1 MPRLHTCKAEIGS
14 SFLLLL
20 LLATLLTTPG
30 LASGAEPLRVIV
42 GGDRAYP
49 PYEYLD
55 HYGEPA
61 GYNVE
66 LTQAIADA
74 MGMKVEFRLGA
85 WEDMRKALDTGEIH
99 ILQGMSFSPSRA
111 QIVDFSFPHTI
122 IHHSVFGRIGS
133 LPVTSLQDL
142 VGKEVALHR
151 GGIMQDEIIAGK
163 YAIKLV
169 PTETQVD
176 AIISLAAGRHDYAIA
191 ASLPGTYFLKDRNIT
206 NVLPI
211 SKSIAAVH
219 YCYAVKKGN
228 TELLAR
234 FNEGLAII
242 KKTGQYD
249 AIHNKWLGV
258 LDPQP
263 LEWKR
268 IVKYGFFALAP
279 LVLVLIGTVVW
290 SRTLQKQVA
299 LRTADLK
306 HEIEE
311 RERAVEELRV
321 HQQQLIQADKMAS
334 LGVLVSGVA
343 HEINNPNALILLNM
357 PMLTEVFRDAESIF
371 EHYHRE
377 NGNLTVGGLSYE
389 ELRSEVP
396 YVLQEMHESARRIK
410 RIVDDLKDF
419 ARQQDASL
427 TELVDLNEVAA
438 ASVRLVNKTV
448 KKSTDHFE
456 TAYGTMLPKF
466 MGNAQRI
473 EQVIVNLLL
482 NACQSLPSSD
492 KGVYLSTS
500 YDSSRSS
507 LALTIRDEGAGI
519 PEEHISRLTDPF
531 FTTKRDLGGTGLG
544 LSVSAG
550 IVKEHGGH
558 IEFNSSLG
566 VGTTVVVW
574 LPAIQEES
582 V

>member
-1 MPRLHTCKAEIGS
+1 MPKLHPQKTRIIAS
-14 SFLLLL
+14 LLLL
-20 LLATLLTTPG
+20 LLAALLTTPG
-30 LASGAEPLRVIV
+30 VASGAESLRVIV

-85 WEDMRKALDTGEIH
+85 WEDMRKALDSGEIH

-163 YAIKLV
+163 HAIKLV

-176 AIISLAAGRHDYAIA
+176 AIISLAAGRYDYAIA

-219 YCYAVKKGN
+219 YGYAVKKGN

-249 AIHNKWLGV
+249 AIHSKWLGV
-258 LDPQP
+258 LEPQP

-268 IVKYGFFALAP
+268 IVKYGFWALAP

-357 PMLTEVFRDAESIF
+357 PMLTEVFKDTEPIF
-371 EHYHRE
+371 EYYHRE
-377 NGNLTVGGLSYE
+377 KGNFTVGGLSYE

-438 ASVRLVNKTV
+438 AAVRLVNKTV
-448 KKSTDHFE
+448 KKSTDRFE

-482 NACQSLPSSD
+482 NACQSLPSPD

-500 YDSSRSS
+500 HDSSRSL

-550 IVKEHGGH
+550 IIKEHGGH

-566 VGTTVVVW
+566 AGTTVTVW